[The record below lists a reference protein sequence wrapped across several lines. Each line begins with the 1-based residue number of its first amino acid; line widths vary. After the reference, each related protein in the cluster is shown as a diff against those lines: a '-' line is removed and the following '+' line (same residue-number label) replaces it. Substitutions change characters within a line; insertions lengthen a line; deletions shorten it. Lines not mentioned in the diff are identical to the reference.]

1 VRLPAKTDYALRAV
15 ISLARAGGGCRSSQV
30 IADEQ
35 QIPQGFL
42 EHILNDLRRAGLV
55 SSQRGG
61 RGGYRLA
68 VPPQDLT
75 LAAIVNAVDPQ
86 LLARPTSADNLT
98 GPAAET
104 IELVWLTLH
113 TRVQDFLEGMT
124 LADISR

>member
-15 ISLARAGGGCRSSQV
+15 ISLARAGEDCRSSQV

-42 EHILNDLRRAGLV
+42 EHILTDLRRAGLV

-75 LAAIVNAVDPQ
+75 VAAVVNAVDPQ
-86 LLARPTSADNLT
+86 LLARPTSADLT
-98 GPAAET
+98 GPAGET
-104 IELVWLTLH
+104 IELIWRSLH
-113 TRVQDFLEGMT
+113 ARVQDFLEGMT